1 MLEQSLGPATVLVN
15 AAGGN
20 DPKVTVTRELPFE
33 KIALEDWRAN
43 LELNLI
49 GGALLPCQEFGA
61 AMVARGR
68 GSIIESRRS
77 PHICLCLGS
86 RLTPVVRQRY

>member
-20 DPKVTVTRELPFE
+20 DLPKVTVTPNLLFE

-43 LELNLI
+43 LELNFLNRRSFAAVS
-49 GGALLPCQEFGA
+49 GVWGCHGSERPGVLLDHECFRTSA
-61 AMVARGR
+61 FVSGR
-68 GSIIESRRS
+68 G
-77 PHICLCLGS
+77 LL
-86 RLTPVVRQRY
+86 QW